1 MQAKNVA
8 LVMFNKPSNND
19 IPLQHLKSSHRH
31 KLMLHRGDEKKMT
44 VRSLLAKEELGS
56 WNEMMRISNKQE
68 VIFKVVHN

>member
-1 MQAKNVA
+1 MYREKLFIKIILKAEFPMQAKNVA

-44 VRSLLAKEELGS
+44 VRSLLAKEELGL
-56 WNEMMRISNKQE
+56 
-68 VIFKVVHN
+68 

>member
-19 IPLQHLKSSHRH
+19 IPLQHFKSSHRN

-44 VRSLLAKEELGS
+44 IRSLLAKEESGL
-56 WNEMMRISNKQE
+56 
-68 VIFKVVHN
+68 